1 MATSA
6 GLRSGFEYE
15 LEYDTSAKG
24 LDEFEPEVERAA
36 FTAVEQGDAVDVRL
50 NWLEGHG
57 PSRRRRRFVMPVAGA
72 AVVAAAVAW
81 FVTTQSV
88 AWVGT
93 TSSVVAP
100 APNAP
105 SAPAPPAAR
114 SAAVPPAVAVSE
126 AAVEPREVAPEAAR
140 LVVQPQPRRATPDP
154 PRAAPDPPRAAID
167 HALAG
172 VSQAYRALDAA
183 ALSVVWPGAD
193 AAALSRQF
201 SPLKYQALSFDAC
214 EVRAMGPDQAVAS
227 CAVSIAAA
235 AKEGDP
241 SLQQRRESWTIV
253 LARKGDRYLIT
264 GVSTRRG

>member
-15 LEYDTSAKG
+15 LEYDTSSRG
-24 LDEFEPEVERAA
+24 LDEFEAEDERAA
-36 FTAVEQGDAVDVRL
+36 VAAAECTDRVEVRL
-50 NWLEGHG
+50 DGLEAREPLGR
-57 PSRRRRRFVMPVAGA
+57 PRRFVMPLAGA
-72 AVVAAAVAW
+72 AVVVAAVAW
-81 FVTTQSV
+81 FV
-88 AWVGT
+88 T

-105 SAPAPPAAR
+105 SAPAPTAAR

-126 AAVEPREVAPEAAR
+126 AVVEPREVAPEAAR
-140 LVVQPQPRRATPDP
+140 PAGEPQPSQ
-154 PRAAPDPPRAAID
+154 AAPDPPRVTPKALRASSDPPRSAIE
-167 HALAG
+167 HTLAG

-183 ALSVVWPGAD
+183 ALGVVWPGAD

-201 SPLKYQALSFDAC
+201 SSLKYQALSFDAC